1 MNAEPRHPLL
11 PPEGMTEDEWDALTD
26 AEADADIAA
35 GRVVPHELVVEWARR
50 LGTPDATPMPREWL
64 E

>member
-1 MNAEPRHPLL
+1 MNTEPRHPLL
-11 PPEGMTEDEWDALTD
+11 PPEGMTEDEWDALAD

-35 GRVVPHELVVEWARR
+35 GRLVPHELVS
-50 LGTPDATPMPREWL
+50 EWL